1 MKKIIYLLILSAF
14 CSTIAAQTDTLK
26 LSLDRAIQLG
36 LTNRFDVKKE
46 SLNIN
51 DAKNSVVKSKKELLP
66 DLSASGKTTY
76 YGDVQPSIIPAG
88 YLGLTEP
95 EKIAIGMKNNTAFAL
110 DLTYTIYKP
119 GLYTDIKIAEN
130 NLALEKEKN
139 RNKILNTKIEIITA
153 YYNLLLKRLQY
164 EIAKMNE
171 QRYKE
176 YYDLANGKY
185 HNGAMI
191 ESDVMQAQLDYKN
204 AQANVE
210 KQNQD
215 YLLSLQNL
223 KYNINI
229 PAQTVIIPTDS
240 LQAMENSN
248 SIVDLSANS
257 VSNRSEL
264 KQLSIEQNGYILQL
278 GKARQNYLPTL
289 SLFGNYTQLF
299 QGPDFNYSNNFY
311 WAPVNYVGVTL
322 SIPIT
327 GSIRNT
333 NDVNDFKIKI
343 AQANFEIKQEAVTIQ
358 YEIQQA
364 ITNLLNAEKNLQES
378 QNNYNLSQKLYELKK
393 QQYGLGSFSYENL
406 LDTEKS
412 LSTSEQE
419 YITAVYDLLI
429 AKINYQKAIGNY

>member
-1 MKKIIYLLILSAF
+1 
-14 CSTIAAQTDTLK
+14 
-26 LSLDRAIQLG
+26 
-36 LTNRFDVKKE
+36 
-46 SLNIN
+46 
-51 DAKNSVVKSKKELLP
+51 
-66 DLSASGKTTY
+66 
-76 YGDVQPSIIPAG
+76 
-88 YLGLTEP
+88 
-95 EKIAIGMKNNTAFAL
+95 
-110 DLTYTIYKP
+110 
-119 GLYTDIKIAEN
+119 
-130 NLALEKEKN
+130 
-139 RNKILNTKIEIITA
+139 
-153 YYNLLLKRLQY
+153 
-164 EIAKMNE
+164 MNE

-204 AQANVE
+204 AQTNTK
-210 KQNQD
+210 KQNQN
-215 YLLSLQNL
+215 YLLSLQTL

-412 LSTSEQE
+412 LSTAEQE

-429 AKINYQKAIGNY
+429 AKINYQKAIGKY